1 MGGFIG
7 QWGAWILRGVVG
19 FAIFFLTFAWLNH
32 KSAILA
38 AARDTADSRFNFG
51 FLAAHVLA
59 IAVFALLSSFLYGTS
74 LSPLYSD
81 LLALAWLAAGL
92 SAIAFGGFAVLGPP
106 LWLRIARHTGYLWIV
121 TLTAVVL
128 ACIVG
133 NSSRSLW
140 PWAAGVTF
148 RMTRFLVSPF
158 MPGLIVDPAKLQIG
172 GPRFLGEIAP
182 QCSGLEGVGL
192 MLAFGV
198 AWLALFRKQC
208 RFPQALLLLPAGAVL
223 IFLLNS
229 VRIAALIL
237 IGNAGA
243 ERIAAGGF
251 HSQAGWIVFNLV
263 ALGFTMASSSL
274 PWLSKTGRHAP
285 TAPSAQ
291 ARPLAKTHGQPY
303 PGRGEPC
310 GCSSGQSVVRGL
322 KTSTVENPTA
332 AWLVPFITI
341 LAAGMISHSLT
352 SDFEWLYPLRLLS
365 AVVALAF
372 FRRRYASLDWHM
384 DWSGPV
390 TGGIVFVLWIG
401 LDRFIS
407 PGANAMPAALA
418 TALPLTR
425 NAWLAARVLAAVV
438 TVPLAEELAFRG
450 FLYRRLI
457 SADFESV
464 SLRRF
469 SWVALLVSSVLFG
482 LLHGSRWFAGVV
494 AGALYGLVLIRRG
507 RIGDAVAAHA
517 TTNALIAADVLIFHH
532 WNLW

>member
-1 MGGFIG
+1 
-7 QWGAWILRGVVG
+7 V
-19 FAIFFLTFAWLNH
+19 
-32 KSAILA
+32 
-38 AARDTADSRFNFG
+38 
-51 FLAAHVLA
+51 
-59 IAVFALLSSFLYGTS
+59 
-74 LSPLYSD
+74 SPVNSD

-92 SAIAFGGFAVLGPP
+92 SAIALGGFAVIAPP
-106 LWLRIARHTGYLWIV
+106 IWFRIARKTGYLWIV

-133 NSSRSLW
+133 NSSRLLW

-148 RMTRFLVSPF
+148 RMTRFLLSPF
-158 MPGLIVDPAKLQIG
+158 MPDLIVDPAKLQIG

-182 QCSGLEGVGL
+182 ACSGLEGVGL

-229 VRIAALIL
+229 VRIAVLIL

-263 ALGFTMASSSL
+263 ALGFTLASGSL
-274 PWLSKTGRHAP
+274 PWLSKTARHEPA
-285 TAPSAQ
+285 A
-291 ARPLAKTHGQPY
+291 AK
-303 PGRGEPC
+303 
-310 GCSSGQSVVRGL
+310 
-322 KTSTVENPTA
+322 VENPTA
-332 AWLVPFITI
+332 AWLVPFLTI
-341 LAAGMISHSLT
+341 LAAGMISRSLT
-352 SDFEWLYPLRLLS
+352 SDFEWLYPLRLL
-365 AVVALAF
+365 AAAVALAF
-372 FRRRYASLDWHM
+372 FRRRYASLDWHI

-390 TGGIVFVLWIG
+390 TGAIVFVIWIG
-401 LDRFIS
+401 LDRFNS
-407 PGANAMPAALA
+407 PGSDAMPAALA

-425 NAWLAARVLAAVV
+425 NAWLVARILAAVV

-469 SWVALLVSSVLFG
+469 SWVALLASSVLFG
-482 LLHGSRWFAGVV
+482 MLHGSRWFAGVV
-494 AGALYGLVLIRRG
+494 AGVLYALVLIRRG

-517 TTNALIAADVLIFHH
+517 TTNALIAADVLVFHH